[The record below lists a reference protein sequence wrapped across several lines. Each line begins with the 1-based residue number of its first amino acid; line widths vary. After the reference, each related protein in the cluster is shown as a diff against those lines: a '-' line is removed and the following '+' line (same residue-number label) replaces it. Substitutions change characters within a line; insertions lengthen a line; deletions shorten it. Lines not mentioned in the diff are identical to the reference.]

1 MLRHSRLIILASSL
15 LVCVSCSPQ
24 KNDPP
29 DSAIQSVRPSKRVI
43 IDLNGTWEIA
53 QGSMDAAPESF
64 EHKVPVPG
72 LVDMAEP
79 AFEEVGKKSDR
90 RQAFWYRRTF
100 EVDVPI
106 PDVAIL
112 KIHKAKY
119 GTKVYLNGSVVGEH
133 VPCFTPALLNVKGL
147 LKDAGEQNQLV
158 VRVGADRES
167 VPEGVPS
174 GWDFEKYLYIPGIY
188 DSVELILT
196 GSPHIS
202 NVQTAPDIAS
212 GSVKVVAEIENI
224 DPGAPELDIHFHLTE
239 VGSGS
244 SVRSGAVGL
253 AGPTGGGKRSVTF
266 DIPIA
271 YSHLW
276 SPEDPF
282 LYELELRT
290 TGDQTQ
296 TRFGM
301 RSFRFDAETGRAV
314 LNGQPYYMR
323 GTNVCAY
330 RFFED
335 AERGDKPWRKEWVRR
350 LHRKFKSM
358 HWNSI
363 RYCIGFP
370 PEIWYEIADEEGFL
384 IQDEFPIWLLS
395 DAPEKPVSERIIPEY
410 TEWMRERWNH
420 PCVVIWD
427 AQNESVTEETG
438 KALQAVRNL
447 DLSGRPWD
455 NGWAAPQSASDC
467 VEAHPYLFIKLYNPA
482 WGRADFAGI
491 EDMVKISGVPHLQQA
506 QRKFDVPI
514 IINEYAW
521 LWVNRDGTPTCLT
534 EKVYENLLGPD
545 SATEQRRLTYA
556 KYLAALTEFWRC
568 HRECAGVLHFCGLGY
583 SRAGD
588 KPRPEGGATS
598 DHFIDL
604 EELTFEP
611 NFERYVRDAFS
622 PLGLMVDFW
631 DEELAGGSE
640 RRIEVFVVNDLP
652 RMWKG
657 SVRMALR
664 RGSEVVSEQTK
675 DCVIRSLGREILTF
689 EQKFPNE
696 KGDYRLAAELVTA
709 EGDTVR
715 SLRDFKITLGD

>member
-1 MLRHSRLIILASSL
+1 MPRRLRLIFLVMSL
-15 LVCVSCSPQ
+15 LVWAGCSPEQ
-24 KNDPP
+24 KASSEAAAKP
-29 DSAIQSVRPSKRVI
+29 VRPSKRVI
-43 IDLNGTWEIA
+43 VDLNGTWHIA
-53 QGSMDAAPESF
+53 QGSMDSAPEDF
-64 EHKVPVPG
+64 AREVPVPG
-72 LVDMAEP
+72 LVDMARP
-79 AFEEVGKKSDR
+79 AFEQVGKKSER

-100 EVDVPI
+100 AVDVPV

-119 GTKVYLNGSVVGEH
+119 GTKVFLNGSLVGEH
-133 VPCFTPALLNVKGL
+133 LPCFTPALLDVKGF
-147 LKDAGEQNQLV
+147 LKGSGEQNELV

-167 VPEGVPS
+167 LPEGMPT

-188 DSVELILT
+188 DSVQLILT
-196 GSPHIS
+196 GSPHIA
-202 NVQTAPDIAS
+202 NVQTVPDIVS
-212 GSVKVVAEIENI
+212 GRVKVVAEIDNL
-224 DPGAPELDIHFHLTE
+224 DPAEPELNIHFRLTE
-239 VGSGS
+239 ARSGNTIH
-244 SVRSGAVGL
+244 SGAVGL
-253 AGPTGGGKRSVTF
+253 AGATDRVARPVTF

-271 YSHLW
+271 YCHLW

-290 TGDQTQ
+290 AGDQTR

-301 RSFRFDAETGRAV
+301 RSFRFDAESGGAI

-335 AERGDKPWRKEWVRR
+335 DERGDKPWRKDWVRR

-384 IQDEFPIWLLS
+384 IQDEFPIWLLNR
-395 DAPEKPVSERIIPEY
+395 APEKPASEKIIPEY
-410 TEWMRERWNH
+410 TEWMRDRWNH

-427 AQNESVTEETG
+427 AQNESVTDETG
-438 KALQAVRNL
+438 KALEAVRHL
-447 DLSGRPWD
+447 DLSGRPWE
-455 NGWAAPQSASDC
+455 NGWADPQSDSDFA
-467 VEAHPYLFIKLYNPA
+467 EAHPYQFIKGWSGKEPFRLK
-482 WGRADFAGI
+482 
-491 EDMVKISGVPHLQQA
+491 DMANLSGVPSLRKEQK
-506 QRKFDVPI
+506 QRNVPI
-514 IINEYAW
+514 VINEYAW
-521 LWVNRDGTPTCLT
+521 LWLNRDGTPTTLT
-534 EKVYENLLGPD
+534 KKIYDGFFPEG
-545 SATEQRRLTYA
+545 STTEQRRLRYA
-556 KYLAALTEFWRC
+556 RYLAALTEFWRC
-568 HRECAGVLHFCGLGY
+568 HRKCAGVLHFCGLGY

-622 PLGLMVDFW
+622 PLGLMIDFW

-640 RRIEVFVVNDLP
+640 HQFKVFVINDLP
-652 RMWKG
+652 RMWSG
-657 SVRMALR
+657 SVRVALR
-664 RGSEVVSEQTK
+664 RGSETVGEQTK
-675 DCVIRSLGREILTF
+675 RCAIRSFGSEILTF
-689 EQKFPNE
+689 EQEFPNE
-696 KGDYRLAAELVTA
+696 KGDYQLVAEVVTS
-709 EGDTVR
+709 EGNTVR
-715 SLRDFKITLGD
+715 SLRDFKIVSAE